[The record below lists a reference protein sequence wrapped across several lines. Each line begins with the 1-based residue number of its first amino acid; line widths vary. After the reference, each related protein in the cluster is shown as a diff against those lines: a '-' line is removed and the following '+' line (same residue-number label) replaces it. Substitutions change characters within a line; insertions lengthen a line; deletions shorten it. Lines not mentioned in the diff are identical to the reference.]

1 MVTRICPRVKQISL
15 VVAAGG
21 KAGFLHAVR
30 LRCRQLEDMI
40 FMRKNWMPGRRHG
53 LHRLPEFAENRVAEM
68 QNRAKEFSEYE
79 GNRNRAPDRRPRPR
93 GHPQGDPPH
102 HAYPRGRPVT
112 DNIGTV
118 GTILLCYGRFDQTAR
133 VEVVHSDEN
142 ADPDRGDTGGVELKA

>member
-1 MVTRICPRVKQISL
+1 M
-15 VVAAGG
+15 
-21 KAGFLHAVR
+21 LH
-30 LRCRQLEDMI
+30 
-40 FMRKNWMPGRRHG
+40 KRHG

-118 GTILLCYGRFDQTAR
+118 GEILLCDGRFGQTAR
-133 VEVVHSDEN
+133 VEVVHSDEGTSL
-142 ADPDRGDTGGVELKA
+142 DRGNPGGVREKVQTAQIRCVPTGLRDFLCVNNVRKGMCCLAEQSYIESKHQTK